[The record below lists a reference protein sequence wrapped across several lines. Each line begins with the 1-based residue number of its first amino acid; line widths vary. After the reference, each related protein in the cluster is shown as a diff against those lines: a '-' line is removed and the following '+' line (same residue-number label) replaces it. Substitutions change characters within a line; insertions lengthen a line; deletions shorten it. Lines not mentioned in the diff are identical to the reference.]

1 MTGKM
6 REERWIMFSISMVLM
21 NMTIVVGSTDCCFLN
36 VSVPSQVLINKW
48 ENCNMA
54 TVMAFLIY
62 NINLLLYW
70 FANTK
75 IKSIQT
81 QIQ

>member
-1 MTGKM
+1 M

-21 NMTIVVGSTDCCFLN
+21 NMAIVVGSTDCCFLN

-54 TVMAFLIY
+54 TVMA
-62 NINLLLYW
+62 
-70 FANTK
+70 
-75 IKSIQT
+75 
-81 QIQ
+81 